1 MEIPVPGVPALAT
14 LPLYDLPESP
24 LENEYSVE
32 RLPTYSRKSVWKR
45 PVNILQR
52 VNQKKEVFFIFL
64 QRKVEN
70 LAVIGDLP

>member
-1 MEIPVPGVPALAT
+1 MEIPAPDVPALTT

-24 LENEYSVE
+24 PANGYSVE

-52 VNQKKEVFFIFL
+52 VNQKKRFFSSFCKERLKI
-64 QRKVEN
+64 
-70 LAVIGDLP
+70 